1 MVGRKKEKALKPP
14 KSLHV
19 GVYPGTFDPITFG
32 HLDIIQ
38 RATRLVDRLIVGV
51 AMNVTKDPFFSI
63 EDRVAMIEDEIK
75 TLPLSPDIEIQVK
88 PFNNLL
94 VDFAKE
100 EGAQLLIR
108 GLRAVSDFEY
118 EFQMAGTNRKL
129 SPELETVFLV
139 ASESYQLIASNLVKE
154 IARLKGNTSP
164 FVSPK
169 VALRLKERF
178 LGR

>member
-1 MVGRKKEKALKPP
+1 MKTPKP
-14 KSLHV
+14 LHI

-51 AMNVTKDPFFSI
+51 ATNVGK
-63 EDRVAMIEDEIK
+63 E
-75 TLPLSPDIEIQVK
+75 PLFSPDERVEMIMNELKAHLLPSDVEIVVK
-88 PFNNLL
+88 PFDSLL
-94 VDFAKE
+94 VHFARQ

-129 SPELETVFLV
+129 CPELETVFLV
-139 ASESYQLIASNLVKE
+139 ASESYQLIASNLVRE
-154 IARLKGNTSP
+154 IARYKGDTTP
-164 FVSPK
+164 FVSPQ
-169 VALRLKERF
+169 VAEKLAKRF
-178 LGR
+178 